1 MKNRVARV
9 NVKYGTLVGVWGAL
23 LASQAVFLLIVYAA
37 RPELFDFD
45 LSEPLLGKH
54 QIITVIFAI
63 AAVVVFVLS
72 FLLRNQHIRR
82 SVVDQDAGCV
92 QTALVLGGALS
103 EISSVLGLVLAFVF
117 DYQYFFL
124 WIALGL
130 IGVLSHF
137 PRRGNLLAAGYKPS

>member
-23 LASQAVFLLIVYAA
+23 LSSQIVFLLIVYAA
-37 RPELFDFD
+37 RPELLDFD

-54 QIITVIFAI
+54 QIITVLFAI

-72 FLLRNQHIRR
+72 FVLRNQHIRR
-82 SVVDQDAGCV
+82 SVLDKDAGCV
-92 QTALVLGGALS
+92 QTGLVLGGALS
-103 EISSVLGLVLAFVF
+103 EISSLLGLVLAFVF

-124 WIALGL
+124 WIALGSL
-130 IGVLSHF
+130 GILFHF
-137 PRRGNLLAAGYKPS
+137 PRKGNLDAAQGGLT